1 MPWGYELLRT
11 TEFPAQ
17 STEGTILSGMTCDL
31 HEKYSR
37 GDGHPNKGRL
47 RAEALIPGSAFR
59 VAKGE

>member
-1 MPWGYELLRT
+1 
-11 TEFPAQ
+11 
-17 STEGTILSGMTCDL
+17 MTYDL

-37 GDGHPNKGRL
+37 GDGHPNEDRL